1 MSSRCDKSVTFSVYS
16 NLKLSP
22 TNKDSCLGGKGGERQ
37 KRPPVLFRSES
48 GVGVVRFPRRG
59 RELGRRRGGGRKG
72 REGKRVGEK
81 KGKEGKRKEPKRRV
95 RHKQRLGL
103 IQFYGP
109 EIRGK
114 KVHK

>member
-59 RELGRRRGGGRKG
+59 RELGRRRGGGVAERAGRERGWEKRKG
-72 REGKRVGEK
+72 KRE
-81 KGKEGKRKEPKRRV
+81 
-95 RHKQRLGL
+95 
-103 IQFYGP
+103 
-109 EIRGK
+109 RGK
-114 KVHK
+114 NQRGECVISKD

>member
-59 RELGRRRGGGRKG
+59 RELGRRRGGGGWQKG
-72 REGKRVGEK
+72 QG
-81 KGKEGKRKEPKRRV
+81 GKEGGRKER
-95 RHKQRLGL
+95 
-103 IQFYGP
+103 
-109 EIRGK
+109 ERGK
-114 KVHK
+114 EERTKKESAS